1 MGSFWSWRPL
11 DFRLKMMRINNIL
24 RIVVSPLFCF
34 LAIYTTRLG
43 IDYYPLIF
51 GLIIGIVN
59 IKGYKFGSFIGVT
72 LSILASYVT
81 FFIAYFSI
89 PLFAL
94 VLKPIFGEDRA
105 ASFVMT
111 FSVFILAPLLVFIA
125 YKFVLGYKNV
135 KNINYIIITTIFLL
149 VIIHT
154 IHVRYYE
161 LTQFKYEFNESLSP
175 YTLWQVIMALAIQ
188 LIMYQD
194 KLKKV

>member
-1 MGSFWSWRPL
+1 
-11 DFRLKMMRINNIL
+11 
-24 RIVVSPLFCF
+24 
-34 LAIYTTRLG
+34 
-43 IDYYPLIF
+43 
-51 GLIIGIVN
+51 
-59 IKGYKFGSFIGVT
+59 
-72 LSILASYVT
+72 
-81 FFIAYFSI
+81 
-89 PLFAL
+89 
-94 VLKPIFGEDRA
+94 
-105 ASFVMT
+105 MT